1 MKRFSRVFVASANK
15 SRIRRRPRE
24 DCYSISASLSPWMQQ
39 HLQREPCR
47 QNHTIACHRSAYLV
61 HYGTFQRSPLSG
73 DHQRWP
79 RSFPDRPSEYSH
91 FFPRSF
97 ATDDSSS
104 SSTSS
109 NLVSVYRKNT
119 ERLLE
124 TPLGELDHKLWGDTH
139 MSILWWLNSCLDEN
153 TSANSS
159 SSRLVASESIGK
171 AFQLLD
177 RIYQEEQVLLENGD
191 GDVPEFFDHE
201 LLNLV
206 LNRWRLLVSSRCIL
220 PERRIHDSQ
229 GKPEA
234 GKIIITDPKS
244 ILERLYQYQE
254 TSPNL
259 QPNIQSY
266 SMIIDTISSLVE
278 MYDED
283 YEIAEKE
290 DLMAKVDE
298 IVGWLVDLA
307 SHDSDNRG
315 IDESGGDGLYTTGG
329 ERDDLSQQQQL
340 HHAPTPNVVLFSSA
354 MDAWTKSGL
363 NGAADRVEELL
374 EHMITLRE
382 WYPDWDI
389 APNKFTYSTAID
401 AWAKEKRVDKVRE
414 LLQRMQKQ
422 ATEENDPSLKPGLP
436 AFNGYLVALAKS
448 GRVEEAQ
455 DLLNQMEDL
464 YDSGELEEPPSVIS
478 YSTVIDGFARS
489 KLEGASVRAESFLR
503 RMMDRE
509 DLSPNAVTYNS
520 VINAHM
526 QSFNIGAAEALLR
539 EMHDTFLQTGNMDI
553 RPTIQSYSVVI
564 SGIAR
569 SRRKDAGERAER
581 ILEQIQKMARSGDLD
596 KPPDV
601 ILYNAVLDCWAKSSS
616 KPETASRAVAFLEK
630 MRDDKIVP
638 DVISY
643 NTIIHCLAQSGRARD
658 AELMLDQ
665 MKEAGVYPNSI
676 TYNTLLAAYT
686 NRKGE
691 NDRSRGS
698 HSIDTVGAEKLFEKM
713 RNDPNIAPD
722 VVTYNTMLNAYSRE
736 GDIEK
741 AEALLK
747 ELFLEDS
754 PVSPDSTSI
763 NTVINAWTKS
773 GRHNAPQ
780 RAEAILE
787 QMLRPDASWQEGG
800 KPLGIRPTSI
810 TFNSVMS
817 AWTKTRK
824 PEAPERCQRLFGM
837 MSNNEVALIHPD
849 FVTFNIMIHA
859 WSLSNQE
866 DAPEQAETLLQ
877 EMQQKVKAGNARMR
891 PNTKTYGSLINVW
904 SRSRRPEAGQKA
916 EEYLRK
922 IIQISEGKRSSHR
935 QNSRSFKE
943 EQPRVYEFTSTIR
956 AWYDS
961 GDSIAPYKADEILNL
976 LLEQVKKG
984 NKQATPD
991 AKLFGVVLRT
1001 LAASTIPN
1009 KNVYADRIVELMI
1022 EFKVE
1027 PNKMLMDAL
1036 LRCYSDLKQELVPP
1050 SDSGECDL
1058 SESNANKCST
1068 ETEMQE

>member
-1 MKRFSRVFVASANK
+1 M
-15 SRIRRRPRE
+15 
-24 DCYSISASLSPWMQQ
+24 
-39 HLQREPCR
+39 
-47 QNHTIACHRSAYLV
+47 T
-61 HYGTFQRSPLSG
+61 
-73 DHQRWP
+73 
-79 RSFPDRPSEYSH
+79 
-91 FFPRSF
+91 
-97 ATDDSSS
+97 
-104 SSTSS
+104 
-109 NLVSVYRKNT
+109 
-119 ERLLE
+119 
-124 TPLGELDHKLWGDTH
+124 
-139 MSILWWLNSCLDEN
+139 ILWWLNSCLDEN

-159 SSRLVASESIGK
+159 SSRLVASESIGN

-177 RIYQEEQVLLENGD
+177 RIYHEEQLLLQNGD
-191 GDVPEFFDHE
+191 RDVPEFFDDE

-206 LNRWRLLVSSRCIL
+206 LDRWRLLVSSRCIL
-220 PERRIHDSQ
+220 PEHRVHDSQ
-229 GKPEA
+229 EEPEA
-234 GKIIITDPKS
+234 GKIKITDPKS
-244 ILERLYQYQE
+244 ILERLYKYQE

-266 SMIIDTISSLVE
+266 SMIIDAISSLVE
-278 MYDED
+278 IYDED

-307 SHDSDNRG
+307 SNDIEKSD
-315 IDESGGDGLYTTGG
+315 IYESGGGG
-329 ERDDLSQQQQL
+329 VD
-340 HHAPTPNVVLFSSA
+340 APTPNVYLFSSA

-363 NGAADRVEELL
+363 HGAADRVEELL

-382 WYPDWDI
+382 WYPDWNI

-401 AWAKEKRVDKVRE
+401 AWAKEKRVDKVQE

-422 ATEENDPSLKPGLP
+422 AAEENDISLKPGLP

-478 YSTVIDGFARS
+478 YSTVIDGFSRS
-489 KLEGASVRAESFLR
+489 KLEGASMRAESFLR
-503 RMMDRE
+503 RMMERE

-581 ILEQIQKMARSGDLD
+581 ILEQIQEMARSGDLD

-643 NTIIHCLAQSGRARD
+643 NTIIHCLAQSGRAHD
-658 AELMLDQ
+658 AELMFDQ
-665 MKEAGVYPNSI
+665 MKEVGVYPNSI

-686 NRKGE
+686 NRKGK

-713 RNDPNIAPD
+713 RKDPNIDPD

-747 ELFLEDS
+747 ELFLEGS

-787 QMLRPDASWQEGG
+787 LMLRPDASWQEGG

-824 PEAPERCQRLFGM
+824 PEAPERCQHLFNL

-849 FVTFNIMIHA
+849 FVTYNIMIHA

-877 EMQQKVKAGNARMR
+877 EMQQKAKAGNARMR

-922 IIQISEGKRSSHR
+922 IIQISEGKQSLHR

-961 GDSIAPYKADEILNL
+961 GDPIAPYKADEILYL

-991 AKLFGVVLRT
+991 SKLFGVVLRT
-1001 LAASTIPN
+1001 LASSTIPN
-1009 KNVYADRIVELMI
+1009 KNVYADRIVKLMI

-1036 LRCYSDLKQELVPP
+1036 LRCYSDLKQESVVAA
-1050 SDSGECDL
+1050 SISGECDL
-1058 SESNANKCST
+1058 SESNTNECST
-1068 ETEMQE
+1068 KTDIRD